1 MILAAVPTPLE
12 RASLVALDPGLAELL
27 TPDRHHAAAAGLRVH
42 VRQIGRGTLDVSAM
56 QAMPASNIGL
66 LIVEGIVVREV
77 LLGSTVS
84 TELLGPGDIVRP
96 WSFADGEELLSTKVR
111 WSVVSDYLRA
121 AVLDRRIAAELGAF
135 PEVSV
140 VLMDRLNNRS
150 SRLAVTQAI
159 SQLHRVDRR
168 LIALF
173 THLAERWGRMTPGG
187 VLVPLRLSHRM
198 LGGLVGASRPTVS
211 TAIGMLTRTGE
222 LVRRPDGA
230 WLLAGLPT
238 DATVPEARPVEPRR
252 AVSMRM
258 HRPFGRASDLSLERR
273 ASTP

>member
-1 MILAAVPTPLE
+1 
-12 RASLVALDPGLAELL
+12 
-27 TPDRHHAAAAGLRVH
+27 
-42 VRQIGRGTLDVSAM
+42 
-56 QAMPASNIGL
+56 
-66 LIVEGIVVREV
+66 
-77 LLGSTVS
+77 
-84 TELLGPGDIVRP
+84 VRP
-96 WSFADGEELLSTKVR
+96 WSFAGSEELLSTKAR

-159 SQLHRVDRR
+159 CHIQRVDRR

-198 LGGLVGASRPTVS
+198 LGALVGASRPTVS
-211 TAIGMLTRTGE
+211 TAIGALARTGE

-230 WLLAGLPT
+230 WLLGGVPAP
-238 DATVPEARPVEPRR
+238 AAVPEVRRVEPRR

-258 HRPFGRASDLSLERR
+258 HRPFGAAAERGGERR
-273 ASTP
+273 ASAP

>member
-1 MILAAVPTPLE
+1 MTLAAVPMPPE

-27 TPDRHHAAAAGLRVH
+27 TPDRHHAAAALRVH
-42 VRQIGRGTLDVSAM
+42 VRNSARGTLDVSAM
-56 QAMPASNIGL
+56 QASPASNIGL
-66 LIVEGIVVREV
+66 LILDGIVTREV

-84 TELLGPGDIVRP
+84 AELLGPGDIVRP
-96 WSFADGEELLSTKVR
+96 WSFAGGEELLSTKVR

-121 AVLDRRIAAELGAF
+121 AVLDRRVAAELGAF
-135 PEVSV
+135 PEISV

-159 SQLHRVDRR
+159 SQLQRVDRR

-173 THLAERWGRMTPGG
+173 THLAERWGRITPGG

-238 DATVPEARPVEPRR
+238 PATAPEVRRVEPRR

-258 HRPFGRASDLSLERR
+258 HRPFGAASDFGERR
-273 ASTP
+273 ASAP

>member
-1 MILAAVPTPLE
+1 MPPE

-27 TPDRHHAAAAGLRVH
+27 TPDRHHAADAALRVH
-42 VRQIGRGTLDVSAM
+42 VRHLARGTLDVSAL
-56 QAMPASNIGL
+56 QATPASNIGL
-66 LIVEGIVVREV
+66 LIVEGIVTREV

-84 TELLGPGDIVRP
+84 AELLGPGDIVRP
-96 WSFADGEELLSTKVR
+96 WTFAGGEELLSTKVR

-121 AVLDRRIAAELGAF
+121 AVLDRRVAATLGGF
-135 PEVSV
+135 PEVTV

-159 SQLHRVDRR
+159 SQLQRVDRR

-211 TAIGMLTRTGE
+211 TAIGALSRTGE

-230 WLLAGLPT
+230 WLLSALPAH
-238 DATVPEARPVEPRR
+238 ATVPEARRVEPRR

-258 HRPFGRASDLSLERR
+258 HRPFGAVSALSLEDGGRR
-273 ASTP
+273 ASAP